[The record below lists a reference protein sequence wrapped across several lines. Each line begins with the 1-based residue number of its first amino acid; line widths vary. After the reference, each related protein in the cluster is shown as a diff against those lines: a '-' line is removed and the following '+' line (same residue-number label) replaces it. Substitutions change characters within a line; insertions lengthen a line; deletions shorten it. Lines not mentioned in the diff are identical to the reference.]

1 MSGEEGEGKVMKYV
15 SGREATR
22 VKVLGTR
29 EQPAVFK
36 VMEIRI

>member
-1 MSGEEGEGKVMKYV
+1 MSGEEGEEKVMKYV

-29 EQPAVFK
+29 EQPAVFR